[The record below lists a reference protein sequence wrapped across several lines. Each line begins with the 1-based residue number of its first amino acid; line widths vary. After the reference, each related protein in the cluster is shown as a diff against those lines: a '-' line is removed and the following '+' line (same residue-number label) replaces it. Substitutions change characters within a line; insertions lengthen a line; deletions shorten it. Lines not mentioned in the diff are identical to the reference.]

1 VNQNGTGVSVHIRT
15 ELPYQVEHTEN
26 TFIELSDGCRLA
38 ARIWR
43 PTGSQDAPV
52 PAILEYIP
60 YRKRDIKRMRDDQ
73 IHPYLA
79 GHGYACIR
87 VDLRGSGDSDGVL
100 RDEYLEQELADGE
113 EVLTWI
119 AQQPWC
125 DGSVGMIGISWGG
138 FNGLQI
144 AARQPDELKAVVSI
158 CSTDDRYAD
167 DIHYMG
173 GCVLGDHLSWN
184 GVMFGFNSLPPDPEV
199 VGDRW
204 RELWFDRL
212 QGSGLWL
219 DTWLRHQHRDDFWKH
234 GSICEDF
241 SAVQVPVMA
250 VSGWADGYTNSVF
263 RLMENLEVPRQAL
276 VGPWSH
282 KYPHLGVPGPAIGFL
297 QETLRW
303 FDHWL
308 KGYKTGIMDEPML
321 RLYMQDSV
329 APTTYYD
336 QRPGRWVGEPS
347 WPSPNI
353 ETRTYMLGGRWRL
366 ADPDDEIME
375 RELTVQSPVTLGLF
389 AGKWA
394 SYSATP
400 DLPHDQR
407 EEDGG
412 ALVFESAPLEEP
424 MEILGSPEVEL
435 ELSSSQP
442 VALVAVRLS
451 DTAPD
456 DKATRVTYGLLN
468 LTHRNSSEEPE
479 PLQTGKTY
487 RVKVPMNDIA
497 HSFPAGHRL
506 RLAVS
511 TSYWP
516 LAWLPP
522 QSTRLTI
529 YTGESALHLPV
540 RPRRDAEDELIAFPP
555 PEATPAPTTTILE
568 TGEHNWLVTRD
579 LAIDRATLQV
589 VNDNGRQRI
598 EDIDLVLESRTWE
611 SYSTQANDFDSA
623 RGEVTTILGL
633 ERGDWRVRTVTRTV
647 MESDSTHFK
656 LTAELDAYEDGRR
669 VFSENWY
676 EEIPRDL
683 V

>member
-1 VNQNGTGVSVHIRT
+1 VSVHIRT

-26 TFIELSDGCRLA
+26 TFIELADGCRLA

-43 PTGSQDAPV
+43 PVGSEDAPV

-60 YRKRDIKRMRDDQ
+60 YRKRDIKRLRDDQ

-100 RDEYLEQELADGE
+100 YDEYLEQELADGE

-119 AQQPWC
+119 AEQPWC
-125 DGSVGMIGISWGG
+125 DGGVGMIGISWGG

-144 AARQPDELKAVVSI
+144 AARQPEELKAVVSI

-199 VGDRW
+199 VGERW
-204 RELWFDRL
+204 REMWFDRL
-212 QGSGLWL
+212 EGSGLWL

-282 KYPHLGVPGPAIGFL
+282 KYPHLGIPGPAIGFL

-353 ETRTYMLGGRWRL
+353 QNRTFLLGGRWRL
-366 ADPDDEIME
+366 ADPDDEIIE

-412 ALVFESAPLEEP
+412 ALVFESPPLEEP

-479 PLQTGKTY
+479 PLQPGETY

-540 RPRRDAEDELIAFPP
+540 RPRRDQDDELIAFPP
-555 PEATPAPTTTILE
+555 PEATPPPQTTVLE

-611 SYSTQANDFDSA
+611 SYSTQANDFDSG
-623 RGEVTTILGL
+623 RGEVTTVLGL

-647 MESDSTHFK
+647 MESDATHFK